1 MSTARTQSGAPVAQI
16 YLVGAVACALISVG
30 AYFLGVR
37 PAMARHTAHIILQAE
52 LRAAKQNAATLQG
65 SKNGAQIQLNA
76 VNEALKNQTL
86 RLQPASTVNERVA
99 SLTDLA
105 EKGCGLQIEEMRA
118 LAVTEGPD
126 YVTVPIQIAGG
137 GTYSN
142 CAKFLHRLRKVFP
155 DTAVRSFQTT
165 NNSASP
171 DSPSATFQFE
181 LVWHAAKG

>member
-1 MSTARTQSGAPVAQI
+1 MPRNPPGAPVMKI
-16 YLVGAVACALISVG
+16 YVAGVAVCALIST
-30 AYFLGVR
+30 ATYLLGVR
-37 PAMARHTAHIILQAE
+37 PALDRHAGQVT
-52 LRAAKQNAATLQG
+52 LRADLTAAKQKAANLLG
-65 SKNGAQIQLNA
+65 AKNNTQIQVNA
-76 VNEALKNQTL
+76 VNEALKSQTL
-86 RLQPASTVNERVA
+86 HLQPASTVNERVA

-126 YVTVPIQIAGG
+126 CVTVPIQIAGG

-142 CAKFLHRLRKVFP
+142 CAKFLHRLRTVFP

-171 DSPSATFQFE
+171 DSSSATFQFE